1 VTLMGDAAHPMSP
14 FKGQGANQALRDA
27 PALAAW
33 LAKSLPRLR
42 PHPLAP
48 PPLPPP
54 APAEASTPAPAAARA
69 RAPPVAA
76 SLPRPARRLP
86 LPAALLSFEQ
96 EMQVRA
102 GAKVAASREAAAFLH
117 SPAVLEAPPRVAGV
131 CDELATA
138 VLALARSR
146 GVGAA
151 DEDGAGADEAGGEGK
166 LVARLRRCVEDA
178 VAASS
183 AAAAAAAAGA
193 ARGEK

>member
-1 VTLMGDAAHPMSP
+1 
-14 FKGQGANQALRDA
+14 
-27 PALAAW
+27 
-33 LAKSLPRLR
+33 
-42 PHPLAP
+42 
-48 PPLPPP
+48 
-54 APAEASTPAPAAARA
+54 
-69 RAPPVAA
+69 
-76 SLPRPARRLP
+76 

-151 DEDGAGADEAGGEGK
+151 DEDGAGADEAGEGK
-166 LVARLRRCVEDA
+166 LLARLRQCVEDA
-178 VAASS
+178 VATSSS
-183 AAAAAAAAGA
+183 AAAAAVAAGA
-193 ARGEK
+193 ARGEE